1 MEEQDLGLISIIFY
15 LIALL
20 IALLIGIT
28 AATLTALAVI
38 HMIGGY

>member
-20 IALLIGIT
+20 IALFIGIT
-28 AATLTALAVI
+28 VATLTALAVI